1 MKKIITALQNENVNK
16 KLSEHNN
23 IKIMANDI
31 QYQEGILEIL
41 ELDSNIDYIIFSE
54 LLPGE
59 ISIKELVKKINKIN
73 FNIQLI
79 IILEKK
85 NKELE
90 EYLLSKNYIKI
101 IYNNQI
107 TINELIEI
115 IRQKNEKEEIKKIV
129 YNENDNYKQHIN
141 NKNINLLQQQI
152 SKEEILRIEE
162 EINNEI
168 KKKSLVEEIKI
179 QFKKYLK
186 KEKIKKQNK
195 TISIIGE
202 NGVGKTTFTIN
213 LANIIKK
220 EKNILIIDTS
230 DQIQE
235 ILFLLNYKNNENSNV
250 ENIVKKIDKRLDVIL
265 LKDLPT
271 NKLELIKQIKKL
283 KQQYKLILI
292 DIKKEKNSLLNIIF
306 EESDKIIFLM
316 EPNILQIKKSFLYK
330 QQLIKENEL
339 KEDKI
344 YILLNKEIKNI
355 IFLNVIKEIFNKE
368 TIIGKIRVIKNYN
381 KFINSNMNIKLLNKT
396 IKKEYKKIAV
406 EIYKNE
412 QFKKYYLNRIII

>member
-1 MKKIITALQNENVNK
+1 MKKIITALQNENINNK
-16 KLSEHNN
+16 LKKEKM
-23 IKIMANDI
+23 IKVVANDI

>member
-1 MKKIITALQNENVNK
+1 MKKIITALQNENINNK
-16 KLSEHNN
+16 LKKEKM
-23 IKIMANDI
+23 IKVVANDI

-220 EKNILIIDTS
+220 EKKILIIDTS
-230 DQIQE
+230 HQIQE

-271 NKLELIKQIKKL
+271 NELELIKQIKKL

>member
-1 MKKIITALQNENVNK
+1 MKKIITALQNENINNK
-16 KLSEHNN
+16 LKKEKM
-23 IKIMANDI
+23 IKVVANDI

-90 EYLLSKNYIKI
+90 EYLLSKNYINI

>member
-1 MKKIITALQNENVNK
+1 MKKIITALQNENINNK
-16 KLSEHNN
+16 LKKEKM
-23 IKIMANDI
+23 IKVVANDI

-59 ISIKELVKKINKIN
+59 INIKELVKKINKIN

-220 EKNILIIDTS
+220 EKKILIIDTS
-230 DQIQE
+230 HQIQE

-271 NKLELIKQIKKL
+271 NELELIKQIKKL